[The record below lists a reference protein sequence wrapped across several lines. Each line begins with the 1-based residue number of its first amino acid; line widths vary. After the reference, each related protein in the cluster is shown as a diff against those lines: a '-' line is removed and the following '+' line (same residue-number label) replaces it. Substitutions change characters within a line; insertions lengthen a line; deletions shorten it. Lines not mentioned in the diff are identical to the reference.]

1 MNKPVILFSTILCI
15 LFTSLAVI
23 QAQENE
29 EQYAI
34 IAEYTFDEK
43 NVDSAID
50 LLLELQALTLENEEG
65 CIIYDVL
72 LSEEDRRKIFVYEC
86 YENEAAFKIH
96 TNSIYFKTIVSAKLT
111 PPLVK
116 DSKKTK
122 VIPLNNSGNI
132 GNEEM

>member
-86 YENEAAFKIH
+86 YENEAAFEIH
-96 TNSIYFKTIVSAKLT
+96 TNSIYFKAIVSAKLT
-111 PPLVK
+111 PLVK

>member
-43 NVDSAID
+43 NVDAAIE

-111 PPLVK
+111 PLVK